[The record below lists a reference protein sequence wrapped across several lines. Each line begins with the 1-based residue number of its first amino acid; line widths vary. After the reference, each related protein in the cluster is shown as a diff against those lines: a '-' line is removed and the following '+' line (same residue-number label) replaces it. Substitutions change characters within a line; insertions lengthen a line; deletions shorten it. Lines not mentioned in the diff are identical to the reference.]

1 MFALHLQVNLYLKR
15 VNSNKPSED
24 RILWTA
30 TSLNFGLPI
39 LQSIRNMQISKK
51 DNEKSYQRHTQQ
63 DSKVLSDFIVNKINF
78 LPKHLSKK
86 QVYNPYF
93 WENDTRV
100 LIVANSP
107 SSRLNQHYTDANEY
121 VEKHYNAIVEDF
133 SLFADQNVENEVDHD
148 DETFEED
155 DF

>member
-93 WENDTRV
+93 
-100 LIVANSP
+100 
-107 SSRLNQHYTDANEY
+107 
-121 VEKHYNAIVEDF
+121 
-133 SLFADQNVENEVDHD
+133 
-148 DETFEED
+148 
-155 DF
+155 

>member
-1 MFALHLQVNLYLKR
+1 
-15 VNSNKPSED
+15 
-24 RILWTA
+24 
-30 TSLNFGLPI
+30 
-39 LQSIRNMQISKK
+39 MQISKK
-51 DNEKSYQRHTQQ
+51 DNEKSYQKHTQQ

-93 WENDTRV
+93 WENNTRV
-100 LIVANSP
+100 LIVGNSP

-148 DETFEED
+148 DETFKED